1 VKSKQI
7 LWLLILPLVL
17 CAAARVDARGARE
30 RRARALF
37 KRAEVHFNVQ
47 EFGQA
52 LKLYR
57 RAYKLKPL
65 PGFLLNIGQCQR
77 HMGRYRKALFS
88 YKVYLERLPNAPN
101 RPQVERLIERVKRQ
115 QATAEAPR
123 PRQPV
128 PAAPPERPLF
138 EVSDVGAPGSEQP
151 DDGEGGR
158 SAVLLWSG
166 VGLTAALLTTGV
178 VTGQLASDRAAEY
191 RDPGT
196 SVPDRHELKDSVAAL
211 STTSAV
217 TFSLAGVAA
226 VGTALYYLMT
236 AGQESAVSAAVAP
249 LPGGGAALSIG
260 GEL

>member
-1 VKSKQI
+1 VKLKQI

-17 CAAARVDARGARE
+17 CAAARVDARGARD
-30 RRARALF
+30 RQARALF

-65 PGFLLNIGQCQR
+65 AGFLLNIGQCQR
-77 HMGRYRKALFS
+77 HMGKYKEALFS
-88 YKVYLERLPNAPN
+88 YEVYLERAPNAPN
-101 RPQVERLIERVKRQ
+101 REQVERLIERVKRQ
-115 QATAEAPR
+115 QAAAKASR
-123 PRQPV
+123 PPPYEPSQQ
-128 PAAPPERPLF
+128 PERPLF
-138 EVSDVGAPGSEQP
+138 EVSDVDASASKQP
-151 DDGEGGR
+151 EEGEGGR
-158 SAVLLWSG
+158 SSVLLWSG

-196 SVPDRHELKDSVAAL
+196 SVPDRHELKDTVTAL
-211 STTSAV
+211 STTSV
-217 TFSLAGVAA
+217 ITFSLAGVAA
-226 VGTALYYLMT
+226 VGTALYYWMGS
-236 AGQESAVSAAVAP
+236 GQEPAVSAAVSP